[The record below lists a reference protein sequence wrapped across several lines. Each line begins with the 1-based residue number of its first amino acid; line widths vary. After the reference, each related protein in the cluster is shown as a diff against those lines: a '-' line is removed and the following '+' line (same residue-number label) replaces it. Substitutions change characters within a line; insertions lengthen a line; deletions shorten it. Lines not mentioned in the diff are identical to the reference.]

1 MVGVAG
7 KSQAC
12 NTCKRR
18 RVKVRVV
25 EPRLSLL
32 LLELMGN
39 YQSATCDDLRV
50 SDVRRQKLLVLDM
63 SETLS
68 SLIRRLR
75 SIL

>member
-18 RVKVRVV
+18 RVKVSVV
-25 EPRLSLL
+25 EPTLPLL
-32 LLELMGN
+32 LLELMRN
-39 YQSATCDDLRV
+39 HQSATSDDLRV
-50 SDVRRQKLLVLDM
+50 SDVRRQTLLVLDM

-68 SLIRRLR
+68 SLIILLR
-75 SIL
+75 SLL

>member
-12 NTCKRR
+12 KTCKRR
-18 RVKVRVV
+18 RVKVSVV
-25 EPRLSLL
+25 EPCLSLL
-32 LLELMGN
+32 LLELMHN

-50 SDVRRQKLLVLDM
+50 SGVRRQTLLVLDM

-68 SLIRRLR
+68 SLIILLR